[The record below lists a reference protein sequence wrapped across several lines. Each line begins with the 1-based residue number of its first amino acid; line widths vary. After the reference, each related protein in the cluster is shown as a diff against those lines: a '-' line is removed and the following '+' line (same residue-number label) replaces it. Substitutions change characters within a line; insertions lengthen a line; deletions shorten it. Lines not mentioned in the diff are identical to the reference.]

1 LTPDADAATAA
12 APSTVAVD
20 AVAAA
25 AVAVARAALTG
36 LADDAAV
43 GEHVAVEADAE
54 RVVTHLFD
62 CLLPGYL
69 GWRWAVTVVRA
80 PRSRKVTVDD
90 AVLLPGPE
98 ALLAPAWLP
107 WQQRLRP
114 GDLGV
119 GDLLPAAPDDDRLEP
134 SWNGQPADDD
144 ESVGFQERDDA
155 ADWAQLVGELD
166 LTRRRVLSPLGLDD
180 AFDRWWQGPA
190 GPLSPLAD
198 AAPGCCQ
205 TCGFRIALRGRIG
218 HAWGVCANTYSP
230 SDGHV
235 VALTHGCGAH
245 SEATANLDGD

>member
-1 LTPDADAATAA
+1 M
-12 APSTVAVD
+12 
-20 AVAAA
+20 
-25 AVAVARAALTG
+25 
-36 LADDAAV
+36 V
-43 GEHVAVEADAE
+43 GEHVGVEADAE
-54 RVVTHLFD
+54 RVVTHLFE
-62 CLLPGYL
+62 CLLPGYV

-98 ALLAPAWLP
+98 ALLAPEWVP
-107 WQQRLRP
+107 WHQRLRP

-144 ESVGFQERDDA
+144 EVFGFFERDDA
-155 ADWAQLVGELD
+155 EDWAQLVGELD
-166 LTRRRVLSPLGLDD
+166 LTRRRVLSPIGLDD
-180 AFDRWWQGPA
+180 AVDRWWEGPT

-198 AAPGCCQ
+198 AAPGRCH

-218 HAWGVCANTYSP
+218 QAWGVCANTYSP
-230 SDGHV
+230 SDGRI

-245 SEATANLDGD
+245 SEAAADIDVD